1 MLSMHAR
8 CSAISRGLRGIA
20 LRVAATRRSGPA
32 GASEVASI
40 GNRLP
45 PDVWLTSLR
54 IAPGE
59 IALEAAARAWK
70 PWRQRCVRSRDR
82 PMSWK
87 RGSST
92 CMTMPSHGGFAYA
105 LALDRRRDATD
116 SSVRAPHTVWRRWP
130 HSPAR
135 FSRWGCRAS
144 PGRPV
149 RSERTPPGPRSDDA
163 RAAVAQRAASG
174 AKLERLRSDLG
185 PRPWIRDATA
195 RSATFVRDA
204 AQIALHHGTHVAS
217 IVAAARIERLTPQ
230 SGATAAGPR
239 ETAYDVT
246 LEGRYVDVLATLR
259 AFAQLR
265 PPAAI
270 S

>member
-1 MLSMHAR
+1 MRRIHPFAP
-8 CSAISRGLRGIA
+8 AYG
-20 LRVAATRRSGPA
+20 VAALAAFA
-32 GASEVASI
+32 GSLLVVGAAEH
-40 GNRLP
+40 RL
-45 PDVWLTSLR
+45 DDQFEANGRLR
-54 IAPGE
+54 
-59 IALEAAARAWK
+59 AAI
-70 PWRQRCVRSRDR
+70 
-82 PMSWK
+82 
-87 RGSST
+87 
-92 CMTMPSHGGFAYA
+92 
-105 LALDRRRDATD
+105 
-116 SSVRAPHTVWRRWP
+116 
-130 HSPAR
+130 
-135 FSRWGCRAS
+135 
-144 PGRPV
+144 
-149 RSERTPPGPRSDDA
+149 DDA

-185 PRPWIRDATA
+185 RALWIRDATA

-270 S
+270 ELTGLSRKNPNAPDPTLIAALRVSLGRFTAAEPADVPAALP